1 MHQIDPS
8 ARVSPMADLETSQ
21 RGSRLVVGAGAMIDS
36 FVKVKFAGGSGDVV
50 IGRNSYINAG
60 TAIYS
65 GNGVTIGND
74 VLVAAHCTFAPVNH
88 AFDDPE
94 TPIRL
99 QGFQPSR
106 GGILI
111 EDDVWLGANCVLLD
125 GAIIR
130 RGAII
135 AAGTVV
141 RGEVPSF
148 AIWGGAPPRIL
159 GQRGERKLPG
169 SSA

>member
-1 MHQIDPS
+1 MHQIDPT
-8 ARVSPMADLETSQ
+8 ARISSMADLETTQ
-21 RGSRLVVGAGAMIDS
+21 RGSTLVIGAGSMIDS

-65 GNGVTIGND
+65 GNGVRIGND
-74 VLVAAHCTFAPVNH
+74 VLVAAQCTFAPVNH

-94 TPIRL
+94 IPIRS

-106 GGILI
+106 GGIII

-125 GAIIR
+125 GAVVR
-130 RGAII
+130 QGAII

-141 RGEVPSF
+141 RGEVPAL
-148 AIWGGAPPRIL
+148 AIWGGVPPRKL
-159 GQRGERKLPG
+159 GHRGEKKVP
-169 SSA
+169 